1 MDKYTLD
8 NMFAYLKTWSF
19 ARIGWTV
26 VACILFGFVLLSP
39 VLFMIILW
47 FEYTWAF
54 YKANDGFTFK
64 TGGGK
69 YSAISNSQVSRIETS
84 KLFEENQ
91 RKFGLQPYN
100 FDPENDTPKV
110 RPQTGSQF
118 DVHARPTQT
127 HYRQESIPMNE
138 YNDNMPPIVAK
149 EYAIVDLETTGLSPT
164 SGDRIIEIA
173 VMVVDAAYNVVG
185 RYETLINP
193 RRAVTL
199 THVHQITDSMVRNA
213 PTIEE
218 VNDDILALF
227 HNRIVVAHNAG
238 FEQKFLNAELNG
250 RDLTANNFLDTLK
263 YARAIT
269 PTENHKLGTIAEFY
283 GVPYVSAHT
292 AMGDVIITRE
302 VLSKMLPA
310 NPNSQYIASED
321 LTPYFHPVLG
331 DTQPVPSMRG
341 WVKR

>member
-1 MDKYTLD
+1 MTSYSLEG
-8 NMFAYLKTWSF
+8 MFNHLKTWSII
-19 ARIGWTV
+19 RIGWTSV
-26 VACILFGFVLLSP
+26 FCILFGFILMSP
-39 VLFMIILW
+39 VLFVFILW
-47 FEYTWAF
+47 LDYTYIF
-54 YKANDGFTFK
+54 YKKN
-64 TGGGK
+64 K
-69 YSAISNSQVSRIETS
+69 YSSYNKINNYTIEQS
-84 KLFEENQ
+84 ELFKQNQ
-91 RKFGLQPYN
+91 RKFWLQPYN
-100 FDPENDTPKV
+100 FNPNKDTPKV

-118 DVHARPTQT
+118 DIHDRPTIT
-127 HYRQESIPMNE
+127 HYKQESVPMNE

-149 EYAIVDLETTGLSPT
+149 EYAIVDLETTGLSPN
-164 SGDRIIEIA
+164 SGDKIIEIA
-173 VMVVDAAYNVVG
+173 IMVVDAAYNVVG

-238 FEQKFLNAELNG
+238 FEQKFLNAELSG

-331 DTQPVPSMRG
+331 DAQPVPLMRG